1 MKVPVHFAAGVK
13 DVLRL
18 AAPTLRLS
26 IVDTLL
32 DLGDEPTPP
41 EAVPYAEIPGA
52 YELITPTFR
61 TLYTYGPD
69 DLEHVS
75 IWVLH
80 INT

>member
-1 MKVPVHFAAGVK
+1 VKIPVHFAAGVK

-26 IVDTLL
+26 IVDALL

-61 TLYTYGPD
+61 ALYTHGAE
-69 DLEHVS
+69 DLDHVS
-75 IWVLH
+75 VWVLH